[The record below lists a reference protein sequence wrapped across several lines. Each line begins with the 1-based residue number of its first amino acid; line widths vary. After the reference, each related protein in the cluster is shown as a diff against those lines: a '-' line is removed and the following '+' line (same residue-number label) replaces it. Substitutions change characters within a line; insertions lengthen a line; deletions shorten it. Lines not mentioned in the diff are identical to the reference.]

1 MSKLFP
7 ANQTQSY
14 YEYPLVETP
23 ISPST
28 TNHELTKSFLFF
40 RTAFHAVRQ
49 AKSLIRCTRSHSQF
63 LHLNGDFNP
72 HVDYVAEME
81 RLQLDLEVWENRL
94 VEAGLGLVDWLAVR
108 TLGRGLPGEIL
119 GMVKG
124 ELETGVMVL
133 PKVW

>member
-1 MSKLFP
+1 M
-7 ANQTQSY
+7 
-14 YEYPLVETP
+14 
-23 ISPST
+23 
-28 TNHELTKSFLFF
+28 
-40 RTAFHAVRQ
+40 
-49 AKSLIRCTRSHSQF
+49 
-63 LHLNGDFNP
+63 
-72 HVDYVAEME
+72 DYVAEME